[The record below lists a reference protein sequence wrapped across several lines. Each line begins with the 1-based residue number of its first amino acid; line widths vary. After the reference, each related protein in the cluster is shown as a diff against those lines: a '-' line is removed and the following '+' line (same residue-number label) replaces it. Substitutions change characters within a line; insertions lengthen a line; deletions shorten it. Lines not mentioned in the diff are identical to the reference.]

1 MNHTFY
7 VQAECL
13 EAIKTLSTE
22 KRNAMLGAIAGY
34 QIDGSMPDF
43 ENEMQVIFLIAKV
56 FMDQR
61 KRRSASHSR
70 KGHQKQKEPKAKNK
84 STSQS
89 IKEILATVETSSPH
103 SPEPLTPKEETIDNK
118 PSSTP
123 KPQSSPTGKPQPRK
137 SENDIK
143 EKEISDGTRLA
154 IKKLTA
160 LCNQS
165 KHRRK

>member
-13 EAIKTLSTE
+13 EAIKTLPTE

-70 KGHQKQKEPKAKNK
+70 KVCSQQKAPKAKNK
-84 STSQS
+84 STRES
-89 IKEILATVETSSPH
+89 ITEILAAVETTPTAT
-103 SPEPLTPKEETIDNK
+103 PESQNTKEVTPDNK
-118 PSSTP
+118 PAPTS
-123 KPQSSPTGKPQPRK
+123 KPQSLPTGKQQSRK
-137 SENDIK
+137 NENDN
-143 EKEISDGTRLA
+143 KEISDGTRLA

-165 KHRRK
+165 KHKRK